1 MIEVYLSPTANCRRV
16 SLMLEC
22 CGLDYVVKAI
32 DRDRKE
38 HKTPDFLRL
47 NPAGAVPVLV
57 NANDPSGNPIVL
69 AQSGA
74 ILLYLAEL
82 SGRFL
87 PAEGPGR
94 WNVLQAFTQVMTD
107 VNPTASVR
115 FVLNKSVDAN
125 AETRDF
131 IRRRL
136 VNFLAHCDQMLTG
149 SRYLAG
155 EMSIADIALYPVYKA
170 HQTVAD
176 EEEGLVHLK
185 AWAKAMGD
193 DPVVAKGMAV
203 I

>member
-1 MIEVYLSPTANCRRV
+1 ME
-16 SLMLEC
+16 
-22 CGLDYVVKAI
+22 YVVKAV

-47 NPAGAVPVLV
+47 NPAGAVPVIV
-57 NANDPSGNPIVL
+57 NADDVSGSPVVL

-87 PAEGPGR
+87 PADGAQR
-94 WNVLQAFTQVMTD
+94 WSVLQAFMQVMTD

-115 FVLNKSVDAN
+115 FILNKSVQAN
-125 AETRDF
+125 AETTEL
-131 IRRRL
+131 IHRRL
-136 VNFLAHCDQMLTG
+136 VNFLTYCDQMLARN
-149 SRYLAG
+149 RYLAG
-155 EMSIADIALYPVYKA
+155 DMSIADIALYPVYKTHEA
-170 HQTVAD
+170 VAD
-176 EEEGLVHLK
+176 GETGLSNLK
-185 AWAKAMGD
+185 AWAQAMGN